1 MIKKWLTIA
10 LASSGFT
17 LVATTQA
24 AQSELAQREL
34 IQSTKAQS
42 AQSQTAQ
49 SIAPTVS
56 PFSAQYTILRK
67 SKPVGSA
74 TRELEYLDNGLAKY
88 SYHTDIEWL
97 IFSDRRAETSIVQVA
112 NGKVTPNHYIYNREG
127 TGKDKYYEWQYDV
140 NANQATNVKTKRT
153 REIAFPTN
161 IQDKLSYH
169 LQNRLNLIANHGQAQ
184 KPQHFVY
191 PVVGTSGKIK
201 NYVYEYDG
209 EEELMLPYGL
219 LKTIRLKRE
228 VVDKKRVTYA
238 WFAPEL
244 DYLMV
249 QLYQIKG
256 DVEQFQA
263 QLSSLTIHSTKD
275 LNITVQN

>member
-1 MIKKWLTIA
+1 MLKKWLLAA
-10 LASSGFT
+10 LAAGSLSALSPAYASQGE
-17 LVATTQA
+17 Q
-24 AQSELAQREL
+24 LASPL
-34 IQSTKAQS
+34 
-42 AQSQTAQ
+42 
-49 SIAPTVS
+49 VS
-56 PFSAQYTILRK
+56 PFTAQYTILRK
-67 SKPVGSA
+67 SKAVGSA

-88 SYHTDIEWL
+88 SYHTDIEWM
-97 IFSDRRAETSIVQVA
+97 IFSDRRAETSIVEVA
-112 NGKVTPNHYIYNREG
+112 GGKVTPSHYTYNREG

-140 NANQATNVKTKRT
+140 KANQATNVKTKRT
-153 REIAFPTN
+153 RDIDFPTN

-169 LQNRLNLIANHGQAQ
+169 LQNRLNLIANDGQAQ

-219 LKTIRLKRE
+219 VKTIRLKRE

-249 QLYQIKG
+249 KLFQQKG
-256 DVEQFQA
+256 GVEQFQA
-263 QLSSLTIHSTKD
+263 QLSSLTV
-275 LNITVQN
+275 N